1 MMCDVAFVVGELLA
15 FCDLWALRH
24 TIAMS
29 SGPVSSLTKILNW
42 RRENPVWSNYTETT
56 AMSPAKEQLMA
67 AIAGPFGRR
76 GAAVGVRA
84 PVRIGAVRR

>member
-1 MMCDVAFVVGELLA
+1 MGSRKDIV
-15 FCDLWALRH
+15 DS
-24 TIAMS
+24 TS
-29 SGPVSSLTKILNW
+29 QILNW

-56 AMSPAKEQLMA
+56 ATSLA

-76 GAAVGVRA
+76 GGSVGVRA